1 MRIAELDNMNQDLLQ
16 QHRGAILEIQR
27 LDRDL
32 KQVFQVNEAFTLQAS
47 DFQKREYQYQELT
60 KDYRERMESLKLDQ
74 ERIALKEQQFL
85 R

>member
-32 KQVFQVNEAFTLQAS
+32 KQVLQVNEAFTLQAS